1 MLVQEFIHCLATN
14 SATADQL
21 QELQK
26 SAKDYPFAGVL
37 QQLAYNAIPES
48 NADAVKLASL
58 YKTNPFLFVYQKK
71 KFSIGNTLQTVTTE
85 TKEVPKEWPGVNH
98 DAIMKSDLI
107 EIVHTTSANSDISA
121 AIENDDLLITPLH
134 AADYFTAQ
142 GIKATEK
149 EVEAYVSVEKER
161 VEKIADS
168 EPADEKA
175 QLLITRSF
183 QDWLDY
189 FKDKREKEQKEN
201 EDKQALRAMWQ
212 KEKLSVA
219 SEEENDLVPENVFKM
234 AIDSLQPSEGSISE
248 ALANILVKQGKYSRA
263 IEMYRKLSLQNPK
276 KSAYFAAKL
285 KEVEKL
291 N

>member
-1 MLVQEFIHCLATN
+1 MVVQEFIDCLTSQ
-14 SATADQL
+14 SASSEQL
-21 QELQK
+21 KELQK
-26 SAKDYPFAGVL
+26 SAKEYPFVAVF
-37 QQLAYNAIPES
+37 QQLAYNGLS
-48 NADAVKLASL
+48 TDQVDSKRLASL
-58 YKTNPFLFVYQKK
+58 YKTNPFLFIYNKK
-71 KFSIGNTLQTVTTE
+71 QFTIGH
-85 TKEVPKEWPGVNH
+85 KEVVPKDKIQDSEPIIETAVLETAPKSNTT
-98 DAIMKSDLI
+98 AAVKEETEEELVIM
-107 EIVHTTSANSDISA
+107 
-121 AIENDDLLITPLH
+121 PLH

-142 GIKATEK
+142 GIKASET
-149 EVEAYVSVEKER
+149 EVEAFVSEEKER
-161 VEKIADS
+161 VEKVADN
-168 EPADEKA
+168 EPVDEKA

-189 FKDKREKEQKEN
+189 FKEKREKEQKEN
-201 EDKQALRAMWQ
+201 EEKQALRAMWQ

-219 SEEENDLVPENVFKM
+219 SEEENDLVPEQVFKM

-291 N
+291 K